1 MKDNA
6 KRLFFYHQRG
16 TLFVVGDE
24 GDICE
29 IQKDGTWVKQKRIR
43 HADLVLSL
51 FPDFTAAT
59 RTAQGFQGVE
69 VKSKNAASGNH

>member
-6 KRLFFYHQRG
+6 KRLVFYHQRG

-29 IQKDGTWVKQKRIR
+29 IQKDGTLVKQKRIKG
-43 HADLVLSL
+43 DDV
-51 FPDFTAAT
+51 
-59 RTAQGFQGVE
+59 
-69 VKSKNAASGNH
+69 